1 MLKKLSARTQSNI
14 SVNSLRRWLSSYYAV
29 PDLTPSVFLPINSNS
44 RPSHSS
50 LYSVISSIPEG
61 IFVPLSALST
71 RHLTPPFPATASP
84 RNRHLY

>member
-14 SVNSLRRWLSSYYAV
+14 SVNSLRQWLSSYYAV
-29 PDLTPSVFLPINSNS
+29 PDLTTSVFLPIYSNS
-44 RPSHSS
+44 RPSHWS

-61 IFVPLSALST
+61 IFVPLSA